1 MASIPPAIEA
11 HYGLV
16 REQEA
21 RALAVATRHWHRLG
35 PNWIGPAWAERI
47 PAVTAAVTAAQ
58 RTAAASALVSGA
70 LALGQQDQWAEPD
83 GIVDPD
89 AFVGVTGDGRPLDTL
104 LKVPATT
111 TRTLIADGMEPAAAL
126 AAGGRQLSMMVLTE
140 IADAGR
146 GAAGVQI
153 AARPRTGYVR
163 MLNPPSCSRCVILA
177 GSFYRWNQGFLR
189 HPRCDC
195 KHVPTM
201 VTDQAEA
208 FAEGLIDDPYEA
220 FNRMSEAE
228 QNRVFTNAGAQAIR
242 DGADMYQVVN
252 ARRGLDWRNFGGG
265 VWRTYTKEGISKYG
279 WAGRILRGRE
289 RWTPETI
296 YRLNPNREQ
305 AIEALRAHGYIT
317 GRGQSSEGVI
327 RGRREGKS
335 TNLLSNLTAA
345 ERRVFIATRDWEDV
359 KRGLNPWTAYAQER
373 HGGARIGGMDE
384 PLTPRI
390 AAEVEARY
398 YAATTSKGEIFLM
411 RQLEKNERDYL
422 FSYL

>member
-21 RALAVATRHWHRLG
+21 RALAVATRHWRRLG
-35 PNWIGPAWAERI
+35 PNWIGQAWAERI
-47 PAVTAAVTAAQ
+47 PTVAAAVTAAQ
-58 RTAAASALVSGA
+58 RTSAASALVSGA

-83 GIVDPD
+83 DIVDPD
-89 AFVGVTGDGRPLDTL
+89 AFAGLAADGRPLDTL

-111 TRTLIADGMEPAAAL
+111 TRTLIADGMEPADAL

-177 GSFYRWNQGFLR
+177 GRFYRWNQGFLR

-195 KHVPTM
+195 VHVPTM

-208 FAEGLIDDPYEA
+208 FAEGLIDDPHEA

-252 ARRGLDWRNFGGG
+252 ARRGMKYRGAF
-265 VWRTYTKEGISKYG
+265 TTEGTSKHG
-279 WAGRILRGRE
+279 WAGQILRKGQKRM
-289 RWTPETI
+289 TPETI

-305 AIEALRAHGYIT
+305 AVEALRAQGYIT
-317 GRGQSSEGVI
+317 GRGQVSGGALRGQYEATYE
-327 RGRREGKS
+327 GRRM
-335 TNLLSNLTAA
+335 TAA
-345 ERRVFIATRDWEDV
+345 EKRVMIATRDWRDV
-359 KRGLNPWTAYAQER
+359 QNGLNPWTPAAQER
-373 HGGARIGGMDE
+373 HGGARIGGADY
-384 PLTPRI
+384 PLTPKI

-398 YAATTSKGEIFLM
+398 YAAIATDGDLTRM
-411 RQLEKNERDYL
+411 RALLRA
-422 FSYL
+422 SR

>member
-1 MASIPPAIEA
+1 MASIPPAISH
-11 HYGLV
+11 HYALV

-21 RALAVATRHWHRLG
+21 RALATATRHWRKLG
-35 PNWIGPAWAERI
+35 PNWIGQAWAERI
-47 PAVTAAVTAAQ
+47 PTVTAAVTAAQ
-58 RTAAASALVSGA
+58 RTSAASALVSGA
-70 LALGQQDQWAEPD
+70 LALGEQGQWAPPD
-83 GIVDPD
+83 GLVDPN
-89 AFVGVTGDGRPLDTL
+89 AFAGITGDGRSLDTL
-104 LKVPATT
+104 LRGPAITA
-111 TRTLIADGMEPAAAL
+111 RTLIADGVEPAEAL

-140 IADAGR
+140 VADAGR

-177 GSFYRWNQGFLR
+177 GSFYRWNKGFLR

-220 FNRMSEAE
+220 FTRMSESE

-252 ARRGLDWRNFGGG
+252 ARRGMKYRGAF
-265 VWRTYTKEGISKYG
+265 TTEGTSKHG
-279 WAGRILRGRE
+279 WAGQILRRGQKRM
-289 RWTPETI
+289 TPETI

-305 AIEALRAHGYIT
+305 AIEALRAQGYIT
-317 GRGQSSEGVI
+317 GRGQVSGGALRGQYEATYEGH
-327 RGRREGKS
+327 RM
-335 TNLLSNLTAA
+335 TAA
-345 ERRVFIATRDWEDV
+345 EKRVAVATRDWQDV
-359 KRGLNPWTAYAQER
+359 QNGLNPWTPAAQER
-373 HGGARIGGMDE
+373 HGGARIGGADY
-384 PLTPRI
+384 PLTPKI

-398 YAATTSKGEIFLM
+398 YAAIATDGDLTRM
-411 RQLEKNERDYL
+411 RAILRA
-422 FSYL
+422 SR

>member
-1 MASIPPAIEA
+1 MASIPPAIEH
-11 HYGLV
+11 HYALV

-21 RALAVATRHWHRLG
+21 RALATATRHWHRLG
-35 PNWIGPAWAERI
+35 PNWIADAWADRI
-47 PAVTAAVTAAQ
+47 PTVTAAITAAQ

-89 AFVGVTGDGRPLDTL
+89 AFAGLAADGRNLDTL
-104 LKVPATT
+104 LRGPAIT
-111 TRTLIADGMEPAAAL
+111 TRTLIAVGVEPAEAL

-153 AARPRTGYVR
+153 AARPRVGYVR
-163 MLNPPSCSRCVILA
+163 MLNPPSCSRCVVLA
-177 GSFYRWNQGFLR
+177 GRFYRWNQGFLR

-220 FNRMSEAE
+220 FKRMSEAE

-252 ARRGLDWRNFGGG
+252 ARRGMKYRGAF
-265 VWRTYTKEGISKYG
+265 TSEGTSKHG
-279 WAGRILRGRE
+279 WAGQILRRGQKRM
-289 RWTPETI
+289 TPETI

-305 AIEALRAHGYIT
+305 AIEALRAQGYIT
-317 GRGQSSEGVI
+317 GRGQVSGGALRGQYEATYE
-327 RGRREGKS
+327 GRRM
-335 TNLLSNLTAA
+335 TAA
-345 ERRVFIATRDWEDV
+345 ERRVMIASRDWQDV
-359 KRGLNPWTAYAQER
+359 QNGLNPWTPRAQER
-373 HGGARIGGMDE
+373 HGGARIGGADA
-384 PLTPRI
+384 PLTPKI

-398 YAATTSKGEIFLM
+398 YAAIATDGDLTRM
-411 RQLEKNERDYL
+411 RALLRA
-422 FSYL
+422 SR

>member
-1 MASIPPAIEA
+1 MASIPPAISH
-11 HYGLV
+11 HYALV

-21 RALAVATRHWHRLG
+21 RALATATRHWRKLG
-35 PNWIGPAWAERI
+35 PNWIGQAWAERI
-47 PAVTAAVTAAQ
+47 PTVTVAVTTAQ

-70 LALGQQDQWAEPD
+70 LALGEQGQWAEPD
-83 GIVDPD
+83 GIVDMD
-89 AFVGVTGDGRPLDTL
+89 AFAGLAADGRSLDTL
-104 LKVPATT
+104 LRGPAIT
-111 TRTLIADGMEPAAAL
+111 TRTLIAGGVEPAEAL

-146 GAAGVQI
+146 VAAGVQI

-163 MLNPPSCSRCVILA
+163 MLNPPSCSRCVVLA
-177 GSFYRWNQGFLR
+177 GRFYRWNQGFLR

-228 QNRVFTNAGAQAIR
+228 QNRVFTHAGAHAIR

-252 ARRGLDWRNFGGG
+252 ARRGMKYRGAF
-265 VWRTYTKEGISKYG
+265 TSEGTSKHG
-279 WAGRILRGRE
+279 WAGQILRRGQKRM
-289 RWTPETI
+289 TPETI

-305 AIEALRAHGYIT
+305 AVEALRAQGYIT
-317 GRGQSSEGVI
+317 GRGQVSGGALRGQYEATYE
-327 RGRREGKS
+327 GRRM
-335 TNLLSNLTAA
+335 TAA
-345 ERRVFIATRDWEDV
+345 EKRVAVAARDWQDV
-359 KRGLNPWTAYAQER
+359 QNGLNPWTPAAQER
-373 HGGARIGGMDE
+373 HGGARIGGADY
-384 PLTPRI
+384 PLTPKI

-398 YAATTSKGEIFLM
+398 YAAIATDGELTQM
-411 RQLEKNERDYL
+411 RALLRA
-422 FSYL
+422 SR

>member
-16 REQEA
+16 RDQEA
-21 RALAVATRHWHRLG
+21 RALAVATRHWHKLG
-35 PNWIGPAWAERI
+35 PNWIADAWRERI
-47 PAVTAAVTAAQ
+47 PTVTAAITAAQ

-70 LALGQQDQWAEPD
+70 LALGQQDQWAPPD
-83 GIVDPD
+83 GLVNPD
-89 AFVGVTGDGRPLDTL
+89 AFAGLAADGRSLDTL
-104 LKVPATT
+104 LRGPAITA
-111 TRTLIADGMEPAAAL
+111 RTLIADGMEPAQAL

-153 AARPRTGYVR
+153 AARPRVGYVR
-163 MLNPPSCSRCVILA
+163 MLNPPSCSRCVVLA
-177 GSFYRWNQGFLR
+177 GRFYRWNQGFLR

-208 FAEGLIDDPYEA
+208 FAEGLIDDPYQA
-220 FNRMSEAE
+220 FKRMSEAE

-252 ARRGLDWRNFGGG
+252 ARRGMKYRGAF
-265 VWRTYTKEGISKYG
+265 TSEGASKHG
-279 WAGRILRGRE
+279 WAGQILRRGQKRM
-289 RWTPETI
+289 TPETI

-305 AIEALRAHGYIT
+305 AVEALRAQGYIT
-317 GRGQSSEGVI
+317 GRGQVSGGALRGQYEAPYE
-327 RGRREGKS
+327 GRRM
-335 TNLLSNLTAA
+335 TAA
-345 ERRVFIATRDWEDV
+345 EKRVAIATRDWQDV
-359 KRGLNPWTAYAQER
+359 QNGLNPWTPAAQER
-373 HGGARIGGMDE
+373 HGGARIGGADY
-384 PLTPRI
+384 PLTPQI

-398 YAATTSKGEIFLM
+398 YAATATGGELTRM
-411 RQLEKNERDYL
+411 RALLRA
-422 FSYL
+422 SR

>member
-21 RALAVATRHWHRLG
+21 RALATATRHWRRLG
-35 PNWIGPAWAERI
+35 PNWIGQAWAERI
-47 PAVTAAVTAAQ
+47 PTVTAAVTAAQ
-58 RTAAASALVSGA
+58 RTSAASALVSGA

-83 GIVDPD
+83 GLVDPG
-89 AFVGVTGDGRPLDTL
+89 AFAGLAADGRSLDTL
-104 LKVPATT
+104 LRGPAITA
-111 TRTLIADGMEPAAAL
+111 RTLIAGGVEPAEAL

-146 GAAGVQI
+146 GAVGVQI
-153 AARPRTGYVR
+153 AARPRVGYVR

-177 GSFYRWNQGFLR
+177 GRFYRWNQGFLR

-195 KHVPTM
+195 THVPTM

-208 FAEGLIDDPYEA
+208 FAEGLIDDPYEV
-220 FNRMSEAE
+220 FKRMSEAE

-252 ARRGLDWRNFGGG
+252 ARRGMKYRGAF
-265 VWRTYTKEGISKYG
+265 TTEGTSKHG
-279 WAGRILRGRE
+279 WAGQILRRGQKRM
-289 RWTPETI
+289 TPETI

-305 AIEALRAHGYIT
+305 AVEALRAQGYIT
-317 GRGQSSEGVI
+317 GRGQVSGGALRGQYEATYE
-327 RGRREGKS
+327 GRRM
-335 TNLLSNLTAA
+335 TAA
-345 ERRVFIATRDWEDV
+345 EKRVMIATRDWQDV
-359 KRGLNPWTAYAQER
+359 QNGLNPWTPAAQER
-373 HGGARIGGMDE
+373 HGGARIGGADY
-384 PLTPRI
+384 PLTPKI

-398 YAATTSKGEIFLM
+398 YAAIATDGELTRM
-411 RQLEKNERDYL
+411 RALLRA
-422 FSYL
+422 SR

>member
-11 HYGLV
+11 HYALV

-35 PNWIGPAWAERI
+35 PNWIADAWRERI
-47 PAVTAAVTAAQ
+47 PAVAAAVTDAQ

-89 AFVGVTGDGRPLDTL
+89 AFAGLAADGRNLDTL
-104 LKVPATT
+104 LRGPAIT
-111 TRTLIADGMEPAAAL
+111 TRTLIAGGVEPAEAL

-153 AARPRTGYVR
+153 AARPRVGYVR
-163 MLNPPSCSRCVILA
+163 MLNPPSCSRCVVLA
-177 GSFYRWNQGFLR
+177 GRFYRWNQGFLR

-195 KHVPTM
+195 THVPTM

-252 ARRGLDWRNFGGG
+252 ARRGMKYRGAFTTEG
-265 VWRTYTKEGISKYG
+265 TTKHG
-279 WAGRILRGRE
+279 WAGQILRRGQKRM
-289 RWTPETI
+289 TPETI

-305 AIEALRAHGYIT
+305 AIEALRAQGYIT
-317 GRGQSSEGVI
+317 GRGQVSGGALRGQYEATYE
-327 RGRREGKS
+327 GRRM
-335 TNLLSNLTAA
+335 TAA
-345 ERRVFIATRDWEDV
+345 EKRVMIATRDWQDV
-359 KRGLNPWTAYAQER
+359 QNGLNPWTPRAQER
-373 HGGARIGGMDE
+373 HGGARIGGADY
-384 PLTPRI
+384 PITPKI

-398 YAATTSKGEIFLM
+398 YAAIATDGDLTRM
-411 RQLEKNERDYL
+411 RALLRA
-422 FSYL
+422 SR

>member
-21 RALAVATRHWHRLG
+21 RALATATRHWRKLG
-35 PNWIGPAWAERI
+35 PNWIGQAWAERI
-47 PAVTAAVTAAQ
+47 PTVTAAVTAAQ

-83 GIVDPD
+83 GLVDPG
-89 AFVGVTGDGRPLDTL
+89 AFAGLAADGRSLDTL
-104 LKVPATT
+104 LRGPAITA
-111 TRTLIADGMEPAAAL
+111 RTLIAGGVEPAEAL

-146 GAAGVQI
+146 GAVGVQI

-163 MLNPPSCSRCVILA
+163 MLTPPSCSRCVVLA
-177 GSFYRWNQGFLR
+177 GRFYRWNQGFLR

-252 ARRGLDWRNFGGG
+252 ARRGMKYRGAF
-265 VWRTYTKEGISKYG
+265 TTEGTSKHG
-279 WAGRILRGRE
+279 WAGQILRKGQKRM
-289 RWTPETI
+289 TPETI

-305 AIEALRAHGYIT
+305 AVEALRAQGYIT
-317 GRGQSSEGVI
+317 GRGQVSGGALRGQYEATYEGQ
-327 RGRREGKS
+327 RM
-335 TNLLSNLTAA
+335 TAA
-345 ERRVFIATRDWEDV
+345 ERRVMIATRDWQDV
-359 KRGLNPWTAYAQER
+359 QNGLNPWTPAAQER
-373 HGGARIGGMDE
+373 HGGARIGGADY
-384 PLTPRI
+384 PLTPKL

-398 YAATTSKGEIFLM
+398 YAAIATGGELTRM
-411 RQLEKNERDYL
+411 RALLRA
-422 FSYL
+422 SR

>member
-11 HYGLV
+11 HYALV

-21 RALAVATRHWHRLG
+21 RALATATRHWHRLG
-35 PNWIGPAWAERI
+35 PNWIADAWRERI
-47 PAVTAAVTAAQ
+47 PTVTAAITSAQ

-83 GIVDPD
+83 GLVDPD
-89 AFVGVTGDGRPLDTL
+89 AFAGVTGDGRSLDTL
-104 LKVPATT
+104 LRAPAIT
-111 TRTLIADGMEPAAAL
+111 TRTLIADGMEPAQAL

-177 GSFYRWNQGFLR
+177 GSFYRWNKGFLR

-195 KHVPTM
+195 VHVPTM
-201 VTDQAEA
+201 VTDQAVA

-252 ARRGLDWRNFGGG
+252 ARRGMKYRGAF
-265 VWRTYTKEGISKYG
+265 TTEGTSKHG
-279 WAGRILRGRE
+279 WAGQILRKGQKRM
-289 RWTPETI
+289 TPETI

-305 AIEALRAHGYIT
+305 AVEALRAQGYIT
-317 GRGQSSEGVI
+317 GRGQVSGGALRGQYEATYE
-327 RGRREGKS
+327 GRRM
-335 TNLLSNLTAA
+335 TAA
-345 ERRVFIATRDWEDV
+345 EQRVFIATRDWRDV
-359 KRGLNPWTAYAQER
+359 ERGLNPWTPRAQER
-373 HGGARIGGMDE
+373 HGGARIGGADA
-384 PLTPRI
+384 PLTPEI

-398 YAATTSKGEIFLM
+398 YAATATGGELTRM
-411 RQLEKNERDYL
+411 RALLRA
-422 FSYL
+422 SR

>member
-1 MASIPPAIEA
+1 MATIPPAISH

-21 RALAVATRHWHRLG
+21 RALATATRHWHRLG
-35 PNWIGPAWAERI
+35 PNWIADAWRERI
-47 PAVTAAVTAAQ
+47 PTVAAAITNAQ
-58 RTAAASALVSGA
+58 RTAATSALVSGA
-70 LALGQQDQWAEPD
+70 LALGQQGQWAEPD
-83 GIVDPD
+83 GLVDPD
-89 AFVGVTGDGRPLDTL
+89 AFAGLAADGRSLDTL
-104 LKVPATT
+104 LRAPAITA
-111 TRTLIADGMEPAAAL
+111 RTLIADGVEPAQAL

-153 AARPRTGYVR
+153 AARPRVGYVR
-163 MLNPPSCSRCVILA
+163 MLNPPSCSRCVVLA
-177 GSFYRWNQGFLR
+177 GRFYRWNQGFLR

-220 FNRMSEAE
+220 FIRMSEAE

-252 ARRGLDWRNFGGG
+252 ARRGMKYRGAF
-265 VWRTYTKEGISKYG
+265 TSEGTSRHG
-279 WAGRILRGRE
+279 WAGQILRKGQR
-289 RWTPETI
+289 RMTPETI

-305 AIEALRAHGYIT
+305 AVEALRAQGYIT
-317 GRGQSSEGVI
+317 GRGQVSGGALRGQYEASYE
-327 RGRREGKS
+327 GRRM
-335 TNLLSNLTAA
+335 TAA
-345 ERRVFIATRDWEDV
+345 EKRVAVATRDWQDV
-359 KRGLNPWTAYAQER
+359 QNGLNPWTPAAQER
-373 HGGARIGGMDE
+373 HGGARIGGADY
-384 PLTPRI
+384 PLTPKI

-398 YAATTSKGEIFLM
+398 YAAIASGGDLTRM
-411 RQLEKNERDYL
+411 RALLRA
-422 FSYL
+422 SR

>member
-1 MASIPPAIEA
+1 MATIPNAVDH
-11 HYGLV
+11 HYALV

-35 PNWIGPAWAERI
+35 PNWIADAWRERI
-47 PAVTAAVTAAQ
+47 PAVAAAVTDAQ

-89 AFVGVTGDGRPLDTL
+89 AFAGLAADGRNLDTL
-104 LKVPATT
+104 LRGPAIT
-111 TRTLIADGMEPAAAL
+111 TRTLIAGGVEPAEAL

-153 AARPRTGYVR
+153 AARPRVGYVR
-163 MLNPPSCSRCVILA
+163 MLNPPSCSRCVVLA
-177 GSFYRWNQGFLR
+177 GRFYRWNQGFLR

-252 ARRGLDWRNFGGG
+252 ARRGMKYRGAF
-265 VWRTYTKEGISKYG
+265 TTEGTSKHG
-279 WAGRILRGRE
+279 WAGQILRKGQKRM
-289 RWTPETI
+289 TPETI

-305 AIEALRAHGYIT
+305 AIEALRAQGYIT
-317 GRGQSSEGVI
+317 GPGQVSGGALRGQYEATYE
-327 RGRREGKS
+327 GRRM
-335 TNLLSNLTAA
+335 TAA
-345 ERRVFIATRDWEDV
+345 EKRVMIATRDWQDV
-359 KRGLNPWTAYAQER
+359 QNGLNPWTPRAQER
-373 HGGARIGGMDE
+373 HGGARIGGADY
-384 PLTPRI
+384 PITPKI

-398 YAATTSKGEIFLM
+398 YAAIATDGDLTRM
-411 RQLEKNERDYL
+411 RALLRA
-422 FSYL
+422 SR

>member
-1 MASIPPAIEA
+1 MASIPPAIEH

-21 RALAVATRHWHRLG
+21 RALATATRHWHKLG
-35 PNWIGPAWAERI
+35 PNWIADAWRERI
-47 PAVTAAVTAAQ
+47 PTVSAAITNAQ

-70 LALGQQDQWAEPD
+70 LALGEQGQWAAPD
-83 GIVDPD
+83 GLVDPD
-89 AFVGVTGDGRPLDTL
+89 AFAGLAADGRNLDTL
-104 LKVPATT
+104 LRAPAITA
-111 TRTLIADGMEPAAAL
+111 RTLIADGVEPAQAL

-140 IADAGR
+140 VADAGR

-177 GSFYRWNQGFLR
+177 GRFYRWNQGFLR

-220 FNRMSEAE
+220 FKRMSEAE

-252 ARRGLDWRNFGGG
+252 ARRGMKYRGAF
-265 VWRTYTKEGISKYG
+265 TSEGTSKHG
-279 WAGRILRGRE
+279 WAGQLLRPGQKRM
-289 RWTPETI
+289 TPETI
-296 YRLNPNREQ
+296 YRLNPSREQ
-305 AIEALRAHGYIT
+305 AVEALRAQGYIT
-317 GRGQSSEGVI
+317 GRGQVSGGALRGQYEAAYE
-327 RGRREGKS
+327 GRRM
-335 TNLLSNLTAA
+335 TAA
-345 ERRVFIATRDWEDV
+345 ERRVFVATRNWEEV
-359 KRGLNPWTAYAQER
+359 QAGLNPYTAAAVER
-373 HGGARIGGMDE
+373 HGGARIGGQDR
-384 PLTPRI
+384 PLTPFDR
-390 AAEVEARY
+390 ARAEAEY
-398 YAATTSKGEIFLM
+398 YAATASNGEAGLM
-411 RQLEKNERDYL
+411 RRL
-422 FSYL
+422 FRSEYKALTAYI

>member
-21 RALAVATRHWHRLG
+21 RALAVATRHWRRLG
-35 PNWIGPAWAERI
+35 PNWIGQAWAERI
-47 PAVTAAVTAAQ
+47 PTVTAAVTAAQ

-83 GIVDPD
+83 GLVDPD
-89 AFVGVTGDGRPLDTL
+89 AFAGVTGDGRSLDTL

-111 TRTLIADGMEPAAAL
+111 TRTLIADGMEPAEAL

-177 GSFYRWNQGFLR
+177 GSFYRWNKGFLR

-195 KHVPTM
+195 VHVPTM

-252 ARRGLDWRNFGGG
+252 ARRGMKYRGAF
-265 VWRTYTKEGISKYG
+265 TTEGTSKHG
-279 WAGRILRGRE
+279 WAGQILRKGQKRM
-289 RWTPETI
+289 TPETI

-305 AIEALRAHGYIT
+305 AVEALRAQGYIT
-317 GRGQSSEGVI
+317 GRGQVSGGALRGQYEATYE
-327 RGRREGKS
+327 GRRM
-335 TNLLSNLTAA
+335 TAA
-345 ERRVFIATRDWEDV
+345 EKRVAVAARDWQDV
-359 KRGLNPWTAYAQER
+359 QNGLNPWTPAAQER
-373 HGGARIGGMDE
+373 HGGARIGGADY
-384 PLTPRI
+384 PLTPKI

-398 YAATTSKGEIFLM
+398 YAAIATGGELTQM
-411 RQLEKNERDYL
+411 RALLRAAH
-422 FSYL
+422 

>member
-1 MASIPPAIEA
+1 MASIPPAIEH

-16 REQEA
+16 RDQEA
-21 RALAVATRHWHRLG
+21 RALATATRHWRKLG
-35 PNWIGPAWAERI
+35 PNWIGQAWAERI
-47 PAVTAAVTAAQ
+47 PTVAAAITTAQ
-58 RTAAASALVSGA
+58 RTAATSALVSGA
-70 LALGQQDQWAEPD
+70 LALGQQGTWAEPD
-83 GIVDPD
+83 DIVDPD
-89 AFVGVTGDGRPLDTL
+89 AFAGLAADGRPLDTL
-104 LKVPATT
+104 LRGPAITA
-111 TRTLIADGMEPAAAL
+111 RTLIADGVEPAQAL

-153 AARPRTGYVR
+153 AARPRVGYVR

-177 GSFYRWNQGFLR
+177 GSFYRWNKGFLR

-195 KHVPTM
+195 VHVPTM

-252 ARRGLDWRNFGGG
+252 ARRGMKFRGAF
-265 VWRTYTKEGISKYG
+265 TTEGTSKHG
-279 WAGRILRGRE
+279 LAGQILRRGQKRM
-289 RWTPETI
+289 TPETI

-305 AIEALRAHGYIT
+305 AVEALRAQGYIT
-317 GRGQSSEGVI
+317 GRGQVSGGALRGQYEATYE
-327 RGRREGKS
+327 GRRM
-335 TNLLSNLTAA
+335 TAA
-345 ERRVFIATRDWEDV
+345 ERRVAVATRDWQDV
-359 KRGLNPWTAYAQER
+359 QNGLNPWTPAAQER
-373 HGGARIGGMDE
+373 HGGARIGGADY
-384 PLTPRI
+384 PLTPKI

-398 YAATTSKGEIFLM
+398 YAAIATDGELTQM
-411 RQLEKNERDYL
+411 RALLRA
-422 FSYL
+422 SR

>member
-1 MASIPPAIEA
+1 MASIPPAIEH
-11 HYGLV
+11 HYALV

-21 RALAVATRHWHRLG
+21 RALATATRHWHRLG
-35 PNWIGPAWAERI
+35 PNWIADAWRERI
-47 PAVTAAVTAAQ
+47 PTVTAAITTAQ

-70 LALGQQDQWAEPD
+70 LALGQQDTWAEPD

-89 AFVGVTGDGRPLDTL
+89 AFAGLAADGRNLDTL
-104 LKVPATT
+104 LRAPAITA
-111 TRTLIADGMEPAAAL
+111 RTLIAGGVEPAEAL

-153 AARPRTGYVR
+153 AARPRVGYVR
-163 MLNPPSCSRCVILA
+163 MLNPPSCSRCVVLA
-177 GSFYRWNQGFLR
+177 GRFYRWNQGFLR

-252 ARRGLDWRNFGGG
+252 ARRGMKYRGAF
-265 VWRTYTKEGISKYG
+265 TTEGTSKHG
-279 WAGRILRGRE
+279 WAGQILRKGQKRM
-289 RWTPETI
+289 TPETI

-305 AIEALRAHGYIT
+305 AVEALRAQGYIT
-317 GRGQSSEGVI
+317 GRGQVSGGALRGQYEATYV
-327 RGRREGKS
+327 GRRM
-335 TNLLSNLTAA
+335 TAA
-345 ERRVFIATRDWEDV
+345 ERRVFVATRNWEEV
-359 KRGLNPWTAYAQER
+359 QAGLNPYTAAAVER
-373 HGGARIGGMDE
+373 HGGARIGGQDR
-384 PLTPRI
+384 PLTPFDR
-390 AAEVEARY
+390 ARAEAEY
-398 YAATTSKGEIFLM
+398 YAATASNGEAGLM
-411 RQLEKNERDYL
+411 RRL
-422 FSYL
+422 FRSEYKALTADI